1 MDPSSYRDG
10 DTKTKKSNKVS
21 SSSARKRRKELL
33 NDKSHDK
40 KDRKKNKNKE
50 EEEEI
55 ELKSTKKKE
64 KDLSEE
70 LFKEIFET
78 QQDSIAILERIIN
91 KADESQALAED
102 SMEMLKIQGEQ
113 IVRIDDR
120 LDELGSAITR
130 GGRELKSLFRRLQ
143 TEKIILL
150 IVALIALAILG
161 LITWGLVNHFCK
173 ACKFSK
179 KITS

>member
-1 MDPSSYRDG
+1 MDPSSYG
-10 DTKTKKSNKVS
+10 EEDTKVRNSKKEKT
-21 SSSARKRRKELL
+21 SSARKRRNELL

-40 KDRKKNKNKE
+40 KDRKKNKNKD
-50 EEEEI
+50 EEEI
-55 ELKSTKKKE
+55 ELKSTKRKE
-64 KDLSEE
+64 KDLGEE

-91 KADESQALAED
+91 KADESQALAEE

-113 IVRIDDR
+113 IVRIDNR

-161 LITWGLVNHFCK
+161 LIIWGLVSHFCK
-173 ACKFSK
+173 TCKR
-179 KITS
+179 